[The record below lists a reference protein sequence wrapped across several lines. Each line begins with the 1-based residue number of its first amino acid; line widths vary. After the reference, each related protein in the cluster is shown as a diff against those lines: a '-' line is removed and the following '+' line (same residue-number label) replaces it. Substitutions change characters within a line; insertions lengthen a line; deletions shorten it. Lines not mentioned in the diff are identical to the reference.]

1 LREYELTFVV
11 QPEISDEGCEALQQK
26 LDAVLAERG
35 SIRLL
40 YDDWGKR
47 KLAYE
52 IDRFQKGHYFVLS
65 FLDEGQAVPALERVL
80 RLEESALRFLT
91 VLVDEQVK
99 DIEARKAWAA
109 EEERVQAERR
119 AERAAR
125 EAEEAKAR
133 EAAEQARAAE
143 DAERAAAAAAAAA
156 QETAAAAEQE
166 TAADVAEQPAEG
178 SGAEGADEEPSV
190 APGVESSAGEAP
202 QEPAADEAPK
212 EKPE

>member
-1 LREYELTFVV
+1 LREYELTFIV

-35 SIRLL
+35 SVRLL

-52 IDRFQKGHYFVLS
+52 VGRFQKGHYFVLS
-65 FLDEGQAVPALERVL
+65 FLDQGKVVPDLERLL
-80 RLEESALRFLT
+80 RLEESVLRFLT

-99 DIEARKAWAA
+99 DIEGRKTWAA

-119 AERAAR
+119 AERVAR
-125 EAEEAKAR
+125 EAEESKAR

-143 DAERAAAAAAAAA
+143 
-156 QETAAAAEQE
+156 AAEQRRMAE
-166 TAADVAEQPAEG
+166 AAEQGAEDSEAAEAGDEAIIEAPAAEG
-178 SGAEGADEEPSV
+178 GAE
-190 APGVESSAGEAP
+190 EAP
-202 QEPAADEAPK
+202 QEPAEAEAPK

>member
-1 LREYELTFVV
+1 MREYELTFIV

-26 LDAVLAERG
+26 LDAVLGAHG

-52 IDRFQKGHYFVLS
+52 VDRFQKGHYFVLS
-65 FLDEGQAVPALERVL
+65 FLDEGKAVPEVERLL
-80 RLEESALRFLT
+80 RLEESILRFLT
-91 VLVDEQVK
+91 VQVDEQVK
-99 DIEARKAWAA
+99 DIEGRKAWAA

-133 EAAEQARAAE
+133 EAAEQARATE
-143 DAERAAAAAAAAA
+143 EAERRRAAEAAEQAADSGAEEAGDAAEAAAAA
-156 QETAAAAEQE
+156 
-166 TAADVAEQPAEG
+166 P
-178 SGAEGADEEPSV
+178 GAEA
-190 APGVESSAGEAP
+190 AP
-202 QEPAADEAPK
+202 QASAADEAE

>member
-1 LREYELTFVV
+1 LREYELTFIV

-26 LDAVLAERG
+26 LDAVLAAHG

-65 FLDEGQAVPALERVL
+65 FLDEGKAVPELERLL

-99 DIEARKAWAA
+99 DVDGRKAWATS
-109 EEERVQAERR
+109 EERVQAERR

-143 DAERAAAAAAAAA
+143 EAEQRRKAEPTEQAAEDSDAAAAGDAASEAPRKS
-156 QETAAAAEQE
+156 
-166 TAADVAEQPAEG
+166 AAD
-178 SGAEGADEEPSV
+178 GALEE
-190 APGVESSAGEAP
+190 ESE
-202 QEPAADEAPK
+202 
-212 EKPE
+212 

>member
-1 LREYELTFVV
+1 LREYELTFIV

-52 IDRFQKGHYFVLS
+52 VERFQKGHYFVLS
-65 FLDEGQAVPALERVL
+65 FLDEGKTVPELERLL
-80 RLEESALRFLT
+80 RLEESVLRFLT

-99 DIEARKAWAA
+99 DIEARKTWAA

-119 AERAAR
+119 AERVAR

-143 DAERAAAAAAAAA
+143 EAERRSAAEAAAAAAAENAS
-156 QETAAAAEQE
+156 ETAEDSGSGEAEAVASEAPAAEPG
-166 TAADVAEQPAEG
+166 AAEAPAEPAG
-178 SGAEGADEEPSV
+178 DET
-190 APGVESSAGEAP
+190 
-202 QEPAADEAPK
+202 PK
-212 EKPE
+212 EKSE

>member
-143 DAERAAAAAAAAA
+143 DAERAAAAA
-156 QETAAAAEQE
+156 QE

>member
-1 LREYELTFVV
+1 
-11 QPEISDEGCEALQQK
+11 
-26 LDAVLAERG
+26 VLAERG
-35 SIRLL
+35 STRLL

-52 IDRFQKGHYFVLS
+52 VERFQKGHYFVLS
-65 FLDEGQAVPALERVL
+65 FLDEGKTVPELERLL
-80 RLEESALRFLT
+80 RLEESVLRFLT

-99 DIEARKAWAA
+99 DIEARKTWAA

-143 DAERAAAAAAAAA
+143 EAERRRAAEAAAAATAAEAA
-156 QETAAAAEQE
+156 SETAEDSGSGETEAVASEAPAAEPV
-166 TAADVAEQPAEG
+166 AAEAPAEPAG
-178 SGAEGADEEPSV
+178 DET
-190 APGVESSAGEAP
+190 
-202 QEPAADEAPK
+202 PK
-212 EKPE
+212 EKSE

>member
-1 LREYELTFVV
+1 LREYELTFIV

-65 FLDEGQAVPALERVL
+65 FLDDGKAVPELERLL

-99 DIEARKAWAA
+99 DIEGRKGWAE

-133 EAAEQARAAE
+133 EVAEQARAAE
-143 DAERAAAAAAAAA
+143 EAEQRRAAEVANE
-156 QETAAAAEQE
+156 QRAAEQ
-166 TAADVAEQPAEG
+166 AAEAAEQAAEDSGAAEAGEAASEAPVAE
-178 SGAEGADEEPSV
+178 SGAE
-190 APGVESSAGEAP
+190 EAP

>member
-1 LREYELTFVV
+1 MREYELTFIV
-11 QPEISDEGCEALQQK
+11 QPEISDEGCEAFQQK

-35 SIRLL
+35 STRLL

-52 IDRFQKGHYFVLS
+52 INRFQKGHYFVLS
-65 FLDEGQAVPALERVL
+65 FLDDGKVVPELERLL
-80 RLEESALRFLT
+80 RLEESILRFLT

-99 DIEARKAWAA
+99 DIEGRKSWAA

-119 AERAAR
+119 SERAAR

-133 EAAEQARAAE
+133 EAAEQARATEEAE
-143 DAERAAAAAAAAA
+143 QRRAAEAAEQQRAAAAAEQTAEDSAASEAGDAA
-156 QETAAAAEQE
+156 SEAA
-166 TAADVAEQPAEG
+166 VAEP
-178 SGAEGADEEPSV
+178 GAE
-190 APGVESSAGEAP
+190 EAP

>member
-1 LREYELTFVV
+1 LREYELTFIV

-35 SIRLL
+35 STRLL

-52 IDRFQKGHYFVLS
+52 VERFQKGHYFVLS
-65 FLDEGQAVPALERVL
+65 FLDEGKTVPELERLL
-80 RLEESALRFLT
+80 RLEESVLRFLT

-99 DIEARKAWAA
+99 DIEARKTWAA

-143 DAERAAAAAAAAA
+143 EAERRLAAEAAAAAAA
-156 QETAAAAEQE
+156 ETAAETAPETAEDSGSGEAEAVTSEAPAAEAG
-166 TAADVAEQPAEG
+166 AAEAPAEPAG
-178 SGAEGADEEPSV
+178 DET
-190 APGVESSAGEAP
+190 
-202 QEPAADEAPK
+202 PK
-212 EKPE
+212 EKSE

>member
-1 LREYELTFVV
+1 LREYELTFIV
-11 QPEISDEGCEALQQK
+11 QPEISDEGCEALHQK
-26 LDAVLAERG
+26 LDAVLAEQG

-52 IDRFQKGHYFVLS
+52 VERFQKGHYFVLS
-65 FLDEGQAVPALERVL
+65 FLDEGKTVPELERLL
-80 RLEESALRFLT
+80 RLEESVLRFLT

-99 DIEARKAWAA
+99 DIEARK
-109 EEERVQAERR
+109 R

-143 DAERAAAAAAAAA
+143 EAERRLAAEAAAAAAA
-156 QETAAAAEQE
+156 ETAAETAPETAEDSGSGEAEAVTSEAPAAEAG
-166 TAADVAEQPAEG
+166 AAEAPAEPAG
-178 SGAEGADEEPSV
+178 DET
-190 APGVESSAGEAP
+190 
-202 QEPAADEAPK
+202 PK
-212 EKPE
+212 EKSE